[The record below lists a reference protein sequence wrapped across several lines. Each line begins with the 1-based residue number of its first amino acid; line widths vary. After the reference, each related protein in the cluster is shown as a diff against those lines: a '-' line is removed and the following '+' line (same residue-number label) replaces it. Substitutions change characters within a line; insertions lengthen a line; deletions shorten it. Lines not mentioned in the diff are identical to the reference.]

1 MNRPFKLLVF
11 DWDGT
16 LMDSEAR
23 IVASF
28 NAAMTDVGSLPL
40 PDAAVRDI
48 IGLALPEALQQ
59 LVPDADSAVR
69 QRLVERYRHHYLYA
83 SPVAAQL
90 FPGAAD
96 TVRELRQ
103 QGYLLAVATGKG
115 RRGLDSVLV
124 ETGCTDFFHT
134 TRCAD
139 ETFSKPHPRMLL
151 EIMEELEVNAQ
162 DTLMIGDTE
171 YDMRMAQNAG
181 TAALAVSY
189 GSGFTHDAPQ
199 RLLQWGAL
207 ACVDSMDEVREW
219 LRVYATSTRNPL

>member
-23 IVASF
+23 IVTSF
-28 NAAMTDVGSLPL
+28 NAAMTDVGAAPL
-40 PDAAVRDI
+40 PDAVVRDI

-59 LVPDADSAVR
+59 LVPDADSALQ
-69 QRLVERYRHHYLYA
+69 QRLIERYRHHYLYT
-83 SPVAAQL
+83 SPVPAQL

-134 TRCAD
+134 TRCSD

-181 TAALAVSY
+181 AAALAVSY
-189 GSGFTHDAPQ
+189 GSGFTNDAPQ

-219 LRVYATSTRNPL
+219 LRVYATPTRNPL

>member
-1 MNRPFKLLVF
+1 MSMPFKLLVF

-23 IVASF
+23 IVTSF
-28 NAAMTDVGSLPL
+28 NAAMVDMDMAPL
-40 PDAAVRDI
+40 PDAVVRDI
-48 IGLALPEALQQ
+48 IGLALPQAMQQ
-59 LVPDADSAVR
+59 LVPDIDSAVQR
-69 QRLVERYRHHYLYA
+69 QLVDRYRYHYLYA
-83 SPVAAQL
+83 SQIPSQL
-90 FPGAAD
+90 FPGAAA
-96 TVRELRQ
+96 TVCDLRQ

-115 RRGLDSVLV
+115 RRGLDAVLT
-124 ETGCTDFFHT
+124 ETGCTDFFHA

-151 EIMEELEVNAQ
+151 EIMDELEVNAE

-189 GSGFTHDAPQ
+189 GSGFTDDAPQ

-207 ACVDSMDEVREW
+207 ACVDSIDEIREW
-219 LRVYATSTRNPL
+219 LRIYAT